1 MIVTDKNFGGVAMVS
16 KIDIEKEFFEH
27 KIQEK
32 LQREGD
38 INFVVLLVNDSYKGL
53 DLMDEVFIKA
63 EKEKSHTFKQ
73 YEYLEFD
80 KKAIKQSSNILT
92 PDPEINGGDNS
103 DSDKDEEKKPLES
116 DEDELVRRLKFAK
129 LNKASEHLVE
139 ALKLKKIEEKQ

>member
-1 MIVTDKNFGGVAMVS
+1 MVQ

-63 EKEKSHTFKQ
+63 EKEKSHTWK
-73 YEYLEFD
+73 
-80 KKAIKQSSNILT
+80 
-92 PDPEINGGDNS
+92 
-103 DSDKDEEKKPLES
+103 
-116 DEDELVRRLKFAK
+116 
-129 LNKASEHLVE
+129 
-139 ALKLKKIEEKQ
+139 